1 MYNFRIENTDQ
12 KERIRLCSDTVL
24 SDKTVSFQNIDDAAD
39 YPLVQQLF
47 YLPFVKS
54 VQLTPNHIELERFS
68 ILEWH
73 EVQEEVKD
81 QITNFLNQGGL
92 IEKASQVKAAVTVYA
107 ESTPNPAV
115 MKFVANKMLVTQ
127 SFEAKNIDEAQGA
140 PLAVALFHM
149 PFVKEVYIDEN
160 FVSVSKFE
168 VTPWEEVVQDVRNFI
183 RDFLVDGKSVVDQP
197 QNTQTSET
205 EAIQHE
211 GVSLEIV
218 KIIDQYIK
226 PAVASDGGN
235 IVFDSYDEETQSVQV
250 ILQGACSGCPSSTF
264 TLKNGIEQMLKE
276 MLPGKVAQVT
286 ALNG

>member
-1 MYNFRIENTDQ
+1 MYTFRIENTDQ
-12 KERIRLCSDTVL
+12 NDRIRLSSEQVL
-24 SDKTVSFQNIDDAAD
+24 SNKTISFQNIDDATD

-47 YLPFVKS
+47 YLPFIKS
-54 VQLTPNHIELERFS
+54 VQLTPNYIELERFS
-68 ILEWH
+68 ILEWN

-81 QITNFLNQGGL
+81 QITNFLNQGGQ
-92 IEKASQVKAAVTVYA
+92 IKKPEQSKAAITVYA

-115 MKFVANKMLVTQ
+115 MKFVANKLLVSQ

-168 VTPWEEVVQDVRNFI
+168 ITSWEEVVQDVRNFI
-183 RDFLVDGKSVVDQP
+183 RDYLTEGKSVVDEP
-197 QNTQTSET
+197 KNTPTPHADT
-205 EAIQHE
+205 PKHE

-235 IVFDSYDEETQSVQV
+235 IVFDSYDESTQSVQV

-276 MLPGKVAQVT
+276 MLPGKVA
-286 ALNG
+286 

>member
-1 MYNFRIENTDQ
+1 MYNFRVENTDH
-12 KERIRLCSDTVL
+12 KDRIRLCSEKPLTE
-24 SDKTVSFQNIDDAAD
+24 KTVSFKNIDDAAD

-47 YLPFVKS
+47 YLPFIKS
-54 VQLTPNHIELERFS
+54 VQLNPQYIELERFA
-68 ILEWH
+68 ILEWP
-73 EVQEEVKD
+73 EVQDEVKE

-92 IEKASQVKAAVTVYA
+92 IEKSKQPKAAITVYA

-115 MKFVANKMLVTQ
+115 MKFVANKLLVNQ

-149 PFVKEVYIDEN
+149 AFVKEVYIDEN

-168 VTPWEEVVQDVRNFI
+168 VTTWEEVVQDVRNFI
-183 RDFLVDGKSVVDQP
+183 REYLTEGKPVVEQPKETQVDESKTP
-197 QNTQTSET
+197 
-205 EAIQHE
+205 QHE

-235 IVFDSYDEETQSVQV
+235 ILFDSYDEKTQSVQV

-276 MLPGKVAQVT
+276 MLPGKVTQVT
-286 ALNG
+286 AVNG

>member
-1 MYNFRIENTDQ
+1 MYHFDIENTDQ
-12 KERIRLCSDTVL
+12 KERIRLCSDKVL
-24 SDKTVSFQNIDDAAD
+24 SDKTVSFQNIDDATD

-68 ILEWH
+68 ILEWS

-92 IEKASQVKAAVTVYA
+92 IEKTSQPKAAVTVYA

-115 MKFVANKMLVTQ
+115 MKFVANKLLVTQ

-140 PLAVALFHM
+140 PLALALFHM

-168 VTPWEEVVQDVRNFI
+168 VASWEEVVQDVRNFI
-183 RDFLVDGKSVVDQP
+183 RDFLIEGKSVVDQV
-197 QNTQTSET
+197 QNVQALET
-205 EAIQHE
+205 EQPQHE

-235 IVFDSYDEETQSVQV
+235 IVFDSYDASTQSVQV

-276 MLPGKVAQVT
+276 MLPGKVTQVT

>member
-1 MYNFRIENTDQ
+1 MYHFDIENTDQ
-12 KERIRLCSDTVL
+12 KERIRLCSDKVL
-24 SDKTVSFQNIDDAAD
+24 SDKTVSFQNIDDATD

-68 ILEWH
+68 ILEWS

-92 IEKASQVKAAVTVYA
+92 IEKTSQPKAAVTVYA

-115 MKFVANKMLVTQ
+115 MKFVANKLLVTQ

-140 PLAVALFHM
+140 PLALALFHM

-168 VTPWEEVVQDVRNFI
+168 IASWEEVVQDVRNFI
-183 RDFLVDGKSVVDQP
+183 RDFLIEGKSVVDQV
-197 QNTQTSET
+197 QNVQALET
-205 EAIQHE
+205 EQPQYE
-211 GVSLEIV
+211 GISLEIV

-226 PAVASDGGN
+226 PS
-235 IVFDSYDEETQSVQV
+235 
-250 ILQGACSGCPSSTF
+250 PSR
-264 TLKNGIEQMLKE
+264 
-276 MLPGKVAQVT
+276 
-286 ALNG
+286 